1 MSPADPASQRAYLDT
16 LAMHGIKLGLDNIHA
31 LLAAAGNPHT
41 SYPTVHVAGTNGK
54 GSTLALLQA
63 MLCAAGYRTGRFTSP
78 HLLDVTERFQID
90 GVSIPE
96 AALAENIAFFREA
109 AEALPHPPTF
119 FELNTAVAFRY
130 FAQQQ
135 VDIALIET
143 GMGGRLDSTNVLTPL
158 VTAVTNIDLEHTAY
172 LGDTLAAIAAEKA
185 GIFKQ
190 GVPAVTAAT
199 QPEALEVIRRRAA
212 LLHCTLEELGQDFT
226 FELYGLP
233 WEQRITY
240 NSAGL
245 SLREAPLGLAGR
257 YQGANA
263 AVALALAERL
273 ATRFNRLD
281 NAALLQGLATAK
293 WPGRLERVLGH
304 PPVILDVAHNV
315 AGARQLADVFTTAV
329 VVMAISADKDAAGM
343 VDQLAPLA
351 EPLILTTFPGPRAL
365 GVDALSAAAAHHPH
379 RTAPSLHEAIAMAWP
394 LAGPARP
401 LLITGSIFAAGEARR
416 ILMDDYGAP
425 PLQF

>member
-1 MSPADPASQRAYLDT
+1 MTPADSASQRAYLDT
-16 LAMHGIKLGLDNIHA
+16 LAMHGIKLGLDNIQA
-31 LLAAAGNPHT
+31 LLAAADHPQA

-96 AALAENIAFFREA
+96 SALAENIAFFREA
-109 AEALPHPPTF
+109 AQALPHPPTF

-143 GMGGRLDSTNVLTPL
+143 GMGGRLDSTNVLTPV

-172 LGDTLAAIAAEKA
+172 LGDTLAAIAGEKA
-185 GIFKQ
+185 GIFKP
-190 GVPAVTAAT
+190 GVPAVTAET
-199 QPEALEVIRRRAA
+199 QPEALDVIRHRAA
-212 LLHCTLEELGQDFT
+212 LLHCPLEELGRDFSFT
-226 FELYGLP
+226 LHGPP
-233 WEQRITY
+233 WDQRITY

-245 SLREAPLGLAGR
+245 SLHEAPLGLAGR

-273 ATRFNRLD
+273 APRFPRLD
-281 NAALLQGLATAK
+281 NAALLQGLATAH
-293 WPGRLERVLGH
+293 WPGRLERVLDD
-304 PPVILDVAHNV
+304 PPVIIDVAHNV
-315 AGARQLADVFTTAV
+315 AGARQLTGIFNTAV
-329 VVMAISADKDAAGM
+329 IIMAVAADKDAAGM
-343 VDQLAPLA
+343 IALLAPMA
-351 EPLILTTFPGPRAL
+351 EPLILTTFHGTRAL
-365 GVDALSAAAAHHPH
+365 SVDALSAAAAHHPH
-379 RTAPSLHEAIAMAWP
+379 RTAPSLREAIAMAWP
-394 LAGPARP
+394 LATAARP
-401 LLITGSIFAAGEARR
+401 LLITGSIFAAGEARQ
-416 ILMDDYGAP
+416 ILMDEYGAP